1 MSEDRLQQIERIL
14 QATVILTQQNRED
27 LVTLTQATKTNTANI
42 KRLEERLNQ
51 FVTQAEA
58 DREFFRT
65 EVAGIRTEVV
75 RILEHLFGQ
84 QNEN

>member
-1 MSEDRLQQIERIL
+1 MLLDGIL
-14 QATVILTQQNRED
+14 
-27 LVTLTQATKTNTANI
+27 NI